1 MKDFLL
7 RVKEKFAQPQEE
19 EEDYS
24 TQGEEY
30 VELGDGPSG
39 KEERSKI
46 TVRPFVMDEFE
57 DIKEILD
64 VLREGSTIALVNIKP
79 LKDKDLVELKRA
91 ISKLRKTC
99 DAIDGDIAGFG
110 EDYVVAAPYFAKIHR
125 GSSVIREQVFFVF
138 SIENSYTYGYFN
150 VSLSAGITFFVKTF
164 KYGSENC
171 IVSATMAQS
180 GT

>member
-24 TQGEEY
+24 AQGEEY

-125 GSSVIREQVFFVF
+125 GSSVIRE
-138 SIENSYTYGYFN
+138 
-150 VSLSAGITFFVKTF
+150 
-164 KYGSENC
+164 
-171 IVSATMAQS
+171 
-180 GT
+180 